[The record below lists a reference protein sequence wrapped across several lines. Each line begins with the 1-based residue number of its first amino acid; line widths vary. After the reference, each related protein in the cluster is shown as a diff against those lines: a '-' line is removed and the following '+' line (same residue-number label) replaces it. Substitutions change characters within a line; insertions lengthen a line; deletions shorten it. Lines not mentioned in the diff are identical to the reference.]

1 MVLIDNVVS
10 GILFFFADLPA
21 GVVIKVLIVDLADVV
36 GFALKGFFVELVNFK
51 VFLFDVIILFV
62 EDIVEVGT
70 FECSFLVLC

>member
-10 GILFFFADLPA
+10 GILFLVDLRAD
-21 GVVIKVLIVDLADVV
+21 VVIKILIVDLADVV
-36 GFALKGFFVELVNFK
+36 GFALKGFFVELANFK